1 LRLGGE
7 TDTGPSTTDGQTMP
21 SPAGYHFLNLPVLGW
36 APGKLPGAGTMFEDL
51 TLFAMAQRQIDYLAR
66 RQSVLSENVANANTP
81 EYKVK
86 DLAPVNFKDLMG
98 PPKEAVRAAVT
109 NPMHISPEVAS
120 VNFEEVNVRR
130 PEESKPD
137 GNQVLIEDQMQ
148 KIGEVKGDYELTV
161 NLMMKNISMLKTAL
175 DKNG

>member
-1 LRLGGE
+1 
-7 TDTGPSTTDGQTMP
+7 
-21 SPAGYHFLNLPVLGW
+21 
-36 APGKLPGAGTMFEDL
+36 MFEDL
-51 TLFAMAQRQIDYLAR
+51 TLFAMAQRQIDYLAK

-98 PPKEAVRAAVT
+98 PPKQAVPVAVT
-109 NPMHISPEVAS
+109 NPMHISPEIGAIS
-120 VNFEEVNVRR
+120 PQFEEVNVRR

-137 GNQVLIEDQMQ
+137 GNQVLIEDQME
-148 KIGEVKGDYELTV
+148 KIGEIKGDYELAV
-161 NLMMKNISMLKTAL
+161 NLMMKNISMIKTAL

>member
-1 LRLGGE
+1 
-7 TDTGPSTTDGQTMP
+7 
-21 SPAGYHFLNLPVLGW
+21 
-36 APGKLPGAGTMFEDL
+36 
-51 TLFAMAQRQIDYLAR
+51 
-66 RQSVLSENVANANTP
+66 
-81 EYKVK
+81 
-86 DLAPVNFKDLMG
+86 MG

>member
-1 LRLGGE
+1 
-7 TDTGPSTTDGQTMP
+7 
-21 SPAGYHFLNLPVLGW
+21 
-36 APGKLPGAGTMFEDL
+36 MFEDL

-81 EYKVK
+81 NYKSK
-86 DLAPVNFKDLMG
+86 DLTPVSFKDLMA
-98 PPKEAVRAAVT
+98 PPAEAVRASVT
-109 NPMHISPEVAS
+109 NPMHISPEVEP
-120 VNFEEVNVRR
+120 VRFEEINEHR

-137 GNQVLIEDQMQ
+137 GNEINVEDQMQ
-148 KIGEVKGDYELTV
+148 KIGDIKGDYELAV

>member
-1 LRLGGE
+1 
-7 TDTGPSTTDGQTMP
+7 
-21 SPAGYHFLNLPVLGW
+21 
-36 APGKLPGAGTMFEDL
+36 MFEDL

-81 EYKVK
+81 QFKEK
-86 DLAPVNFKDLMG
+86 DLAPVSFKDLMA
-98 PPKEAVRAAVT
+98 PPAQAVHAAVT
-109 NPMHISPEVAS
+109 NSMHISPEVEP
-120 VNFEEVNVRR
+120 VRFEQVTVHR

-137 GNQVLIEDQMQ
+137 GNQINVEDQMQ
-148 KIGEVKGDYELTV
+148 KIGDIKGDYELAV

>member
-1 LRLGGE
+1 
-7 TDTGPSTTDGQTMP
+7 
-21 SPAGYHFLNLPVLGW
+21 
-36 APGKLPGAGTMFEDL
+36 MFEDL

-81 EYKVK
+81 QYKEK
-86 DLAPVNFKDLMG
+86 DLAPVSFKDLMAQ
-98 PPKEAVRAAVT
+98 PAEPVRAAVT
-109 NPMHISPEVAS
+109 NPMHISPEVEP
-120 VNFEEVNVRR
+120 VRFDEVKVQR

-137 GNQVLIEDQMQ
+137 GNEINVEDQMQ
-148 KIGEVKGDYELTV
+148 KIGDIKGDYELAV